1 MSKWCVKKKCIR
13 EGSIILQSNL
23 ILLATLSE
31 SVYSSW
37 KKVHHRGQFSTM
49 KIFLNLVK
57 SLLCYQYF
65 FFLSTTSA
73 SYQHAGNV
81 LEAFRAGPNNNV
93 LSAHAGGSNV
103 VLGLGEFFSSSTF
116 FFSFS
121 IWITW
126 QEFSSGGHKEVT
138 HIESRALRILLIFQ

>member
-1 MSKWCVKKKCIR
+1 M
-13 EGSIILQSNL
+13 
-23 ILLATLSE
+23 TLSE
-31 SVYSSW
+31 SVYILHEQ
-37 KKVHHRGQFSTM
+37 KKCIRGQFSTM
-49 KIFLNLVK
+49 KIFQNLVK

-103 VLGLGEFFSSSTF
+103 VLGLGEFFF
-116 FFSFS
+116 LQLFFSFS

-138 HIESRALRILLIFQ
+138 HIESRAYVSKFHGNICLTFKELNI